1 MEQIKL
7 QAGFVLG
14 FSLASRRKAEQLKK
28 QRKLIKFI

>member
-14 FSLASRRKAEQLKK
+14 FSLASRRKAEQLKT
-28 QRKLIKFI
+28 IKNSR